1 MTDITMPRLS
11 DSMTEGTIL
20 TWLKPDGDEVA
31 EGEEL
36 VEIETDKATMTYE
49 SPAAGVL
56 TIVAATGE
64 TLAVGAVMART
75 GAGTPQVADE
85 PVADEP
91 VADEPVAD
99 EPVADTAPVPA
110 EATPAPSNGNPPAP
124 VPVTAGADGVAV
136 TPVAR
141 RLAREHGVDLAAV
154 TGSGPRGRITRADV
168 AEAAGIAA
176 PAPHGA
182 PARPAAPAPAPARPA
197 APAPAPART
206 PAPDGNGEG
215 QVRELTRIQ
224 QVIVKRM
231 SEARDTVPDFQVQ
244 TEAAMDR
251 ALGLRAELKA
261 SGVEAVPSLNDF
273 VVRAAALALREHPLA
288 NGSFR
293 DGRIQLHSHINV
305 GIAVAAQGA
314 LIVPTIRDADR
325 QSIGEIATQSRR
337 LAERVRDG
345 SVTPAELADGTFTV
359 SNLGMFGMTAI
370 VPVVNVPQAAILGV
384 GAVREVLAR
393 NDDGAIIDRH
403 LMTLTLSCDHRILY
417 GADAA
422 RFLAAIKELLERPLR
437 LLL

>member
-20 TWLKPDGDEVA
+20 TWLKTDGDEVA

-64 TLAVGAVMART
+64 TLAVGAVMARA
-75 GAGTPQVADE
+75 GAGTP

-91 VADEPVAD
+91 VADEPVAE
-99 EPVADTAPVPA
+99 EPWRTGAGPRR
-110 EATPAPSNGNPPAP
+110 GR
-124 VPVTAGADGVAV
+124 AGAEQREPSGACPGDRGRRWGGGDPGGSPAG
-136 TPVAR
+136 PRAR
-141 RLAREHGVDLAAV
+141 RRPGRGDRERPQ
-154 TGSGPRGRITRADV
+154 GPDHPCRRGRGRGHRRARASWPV
-168 AEAAGIAA
+168 
-176 PAPHGA
+176 
-182 PARPAAPAPAPARPA
+182 PARPAAPAPAPARA
-197 APAPAPART
+197 

-261 SGVEAVPSLNDF
+261 GGVEAVPSLNDF

-305 GIAVAAQGA
+305 GIAVAAEGA

-325 QSIGEIATQSRR
+325 QSIGEIATESRR

-393 NDDGAIIDRH
+393 NEDGAIVDRH

>member
-20 TWLKPDGDEVA
+20 TWLKTDGDEVV

-49 SPAAGVL
+49 SPTAGVL
-56 TIVAATGE
+56 TIVAGTGE
-64 TLAVGAVMART
+64 TLAVGAVMARA
-75 GAGTPQVADE
+75 GAGTPDE
-85 PVADEP
+85 PVADVP
-91 VADEPVAD
+91 
-99 EPVADTAPVPA
+99 PVPA
-110 EATPAPSNGNPPAP
+110 EAAPAPSKGNASAP
-124 VPVTAGADGVAV
+124 VPVRPGSEGVAA

-168 AEAAGIAA
+168 AAAAGIVTPA
-176 PAPHGA
+176 PASTA
-182 PARPAAPAPAPARPA
+182 AARAPAPARA
-197 APAPAPART
+197 SAPAPA
-206 PAPDGNGEG
+206 GNGAG
-215 QVRELTRIQ
+215 QARELTRIQ
-224 QVIVKRM
+224 QVIVQRM

-244 TEAAMDR
+244 TEVAMDR

-261 SGVEAVPSLNDF
+261 NCIETVPSLNDF

-305 GIAVAAQGA
+305 GIAVATEGA

-325 QSIGEIATQSRR
+325 QSIGEIATESSR

-345 SVTPAELADGTFTV
+345 SVTPAELSDGTFTV

-384 GAVREVLAR
+384 GAVRAVLGR
-393 NDDGAIIDRH
+393 NEDGAIVDRH

-422 RFLAAIKELLERPLR
+422 RFLAAIKDLLERPLR
-437 LLL
+437 LML

>member
-20 TWLKPDGDEVA
+20 TWLKTDGDEVA

-64 TLAVGAVMART
+64 TLAVGAVMAR
-75 GAGTPQVADE
+75 AGVGTA

-91 VADEPVAD
+91 VPVEPVAD
-99 EPVADTAPVPA
+99 LPPVPA
-110 EATPAPSNGNPPAP
+110 EAAPAPSHGNPPAP
-124 VPVTAGADGVAV
+124 VPVTARSDGVAA

-176 PAPHGA
+176 PARA
-182 PARPAAPAPAPARPA
+182 
-197 APAPAPART
+197 
-206 PAPDGNGEG
+206 PAPDGNGDG
-215 QVRELTRIQ
+215 PPRELTRIQ

-261 SGVEAVPSLNDF
+261 GGVEAVPSLNDF

-305 GIAVAAQGA
+305 GIAVAAEGA

-325 QSIGEIATQSRR
+325 QSIGEIATESRR

-345 SVTPAELADGTFTV
+345 SVTPAELSDGTFTV

-384 GAVREVLAR
+384 GAVRQVLAR
-393 NDDGAIIDRH
+393 NEDGAIVDRH
-403 LMTLTLSCDHRILY
+403 LMTLTLSCDPRILY

-422 RFLAAIKELLERPLR
+422 RFLAAITELLERPLR

>member
-20 TWLKPDGDEVA
+20 TWLKTDGDEVA

-49 SPAAGVL
+49 SPAGGVL
-56 TIVAATGE
+56 TIVAGTGE

-75 GAGTPQVADE
+75 GVDAARAPAAEAAVAPAPDNGHAPARAPAPAGSE
-85 PVADEP
+85 E
-91 VADEPVAD
+91 
-99 EPVADTAPVPA
+99 VPA
-110 EATPAPSNGNPPAP
+110 TPI
-124 VPVTAGADGVAV
+124 
-136 TPVAR
+136 AR
-141 RLAREHGVDLAAV
+141 RLAQEHGVDLAAV

-176 PAPHGA
+176 PAPTAA
-182 PARPAAPAPAPARPA
+182 PAPRAAPAPAPARA
-197 APAPAPART
+197 
-206 PAPDGNGEG
+206 PAPDGNGDGDG

-224 QVIVKRM
+224 QVIVQRM

-251 ALGLRAELKA
+251 ALGLRTELRA
-261 SGVEAVPSLNDF
+261 GGVEVVPSLNDF

-293 DGRIQLHSHINV
+293 DGRIQLHSHVNV
-305 GIAVAAQGA
+305 GIAVAAEGA

-325 QSIGEIATQSRR
+325 QSIGEIATESRR

-345 SVTPAELADGTFTV
+345 SVTPAELSDGTFTV

-384 GAVREVLAR
+384 GAVRAVLAR
-393 NDDGAIIDRH
+393 DEDGAIVDRH

-422 RFLAAIKELLERPLR
+422 RFLAAIKELLERPLG
-437 LLL
+437 LML